1 MLGRGASLA
10 HALAPTVGACVR
22 SFSIAGLQLE
32 LAKENNLA
40 TLGDEI
46 RAVKRRLPWIDMV
59 VLSELA
65 CHGTN
70 TARAERL
77 PGPTE
82 EEFSRFARE
91 NGVWLVPGSMY
102 ERSGSDV
109 FNTTSIINPAGD
121 VVVRYRKQFPFYPYE
136 EGVKGGDSFC
146 VFEVPCVGRFGVS
159 ICYDIWFPET
169 SRTLAWLGAEV
180 IINTSLTNTIDRE
193 VELSLARAAAASNQC
208 YVYSVNGAGMLGYGR
223 SIVCGP
229 GGEVLYQ
236 AGTGREV
243 LALELD
249 LDVVTQVR
257 KRGWNGLGQVLKSFR
272 DHPIAYPPYQTGARS
287 AALDALGPLVK
298 PQSRKVDT

>member
-1 MLGRGASLA
+1 
-10 HALAPTVGACVR
+10 VR
-22 SFSIAGLQLE
+22 SFSVAGLQLE
-32 LAKENNLA
+32 LEKENNLDR
-40 TLGDEI
+40 LDEEI
-46 RAVKRRLPWIDMV
+46 RTVKRRFPWIDMV

-65 CHGTN
+65 CHGTS
-70 TARAERL
+70 TDRAERL

-91 NGVWLVPGSMY
+91 NSVWLVPGSIF
-102 ERSGSDV
+102 ERSGTDV
-109 FNTTSIINPAGD
+109 FNTTSVINPSGEVIA
-121 VVVRYRKQFPFYPYE
+121 RYRKLYPFYPYE
-136 EGVKGGDSFC
+136 EGVKGGDTLC
-146 VFEVPCVGRFGVS
+146 VFDVPCVGRFGVS

-180 IINTSLTNTIDRE
+180 IINTSLTNTVDRD
-193 VELSLARAAAASNQC
+193 VELCLARSAAATNQC
-208 YVYSVNGAGMLGYGR
+208 YVFNVNGAGMLGLGR

-249 LDVVTQVR
+249 LDVVTGVR
-257 KRGWNGLGQVLKSFR
+257 ERGWNGLGQVLKSFR

-298 PQSRKVDT
+298 PPPRKADT

>member
-1 MLGRGASLA
+1 M
-10 HALAPTVGACVR
+10 R

-32 LAKENNLA
+32 LAKESNLA
-40 TLGDEI
+40 NLGDEI

-65 CHGTN
+65 CHGTSID
-70 TARAERL
+70 RAERL

-82 EEFSRFARE
+82 EEFSRLARE
-91 NGVWLVPGSMY
+91 NGVWLVPGSMF
-102 ERSGSDV
+102 ERSGTDV
-109 FNTTSIINPAGD
+109 FNTTSVINPAGD
-121 VVVRYRKQFPFYPYE
+121 VVVRYRKVFPFYPYE
-136 EGVKGGDSFC
+136 EGVTGGDSFC
-146 VFEVPCVGRFGVS
+146 VFDVPGVGRFGVS

-180 IINTSLTNTIDRE
+180 IINTSLTNTIDRD

-208 YVYSVNGAGMLGYGR
+208 YVFNVNGAGMLGFGR

-236 AGTGREV
+236 AGTGHEV

-249 LDVVTQVR
+249 LDAVTQVR
-257 KRGWNGLGQVLKSFR
+257 ERGWNGLGQVLKSFR

-287 AALDALGPLVK
+287 AALDALGALVK
-298 PQSRKVDT
+298 PQKRKADT